1 MALFFFWS
9 SLAVQSIC
17 LIICLFFFP
26 LRALISSSQRF
37 GCSHL
42 SFKGKSIRNTVALS
56 CEENGRRKEDQLIYL
71 FFFCFFFL
79 VCFCTCKS
87 KFEKQIF
94 ITERCET
101 WFKIGCFFF
110 FWEKCNSIFSYI
122 ARWTWDN
129 RKIKERQN
137 RSQCGNSKRRQRE
150 IEV

>member
-42 SFKGKSIRNTVALS
+42 SFKDKSIRNTVALS

-71 FFFCFFFL
+71 VFFFFFFFWYVFARVRVNSKNRSSLLKDVRHGLRL
-79 VCFCTCKS
+79 VV
-87 KFEKQIF
+87 
-94 ITERCET
+94 
-101 WFKIGCFFF
+101 FF

-122 ARWTWDN
+122 ARWTRDN

-137 RSQCGNSKRRQRE
+137 RSQCGNSKRWQRE